1 MNLKLILQKANAC
14 ISAGDQEGFLNF
26 CTSDTSWTFV
36 GDRTLK
42 GIDEVRAYMSE
53 AYKVPPRFEVTLM
66 IEEDNYLTAIGK
78 ISLMNEDSKWTEYQY
93 CDVWRFENGK
103 LAELK
108 AFVVN

>member
-66 IEEDNYLTAIGK
+66 IEEGNYLTAIGK

>member
-14 ISAGDQEGFLNF
+14 ITAGDHEGFLDF
-26 CTSDTSWTFV
+26 CTPDTHWTFV
-36 GDRTLK
+36 GDCTLK

-53 AYKVPPRFEVTLM
+53 AYKEPPRFEVTLI
-66 IEEDNYLTAIGK
+66 IEEGNYLTAMGK
-78 ISLMNEDSKWTEYQY
+78 ISLLGEDSEWTEYEY

-108 AFVVN
+108 AFVS

>member
-14 ISAGDQEGFLNF
+14 ITAGDHEGFLNF
-26 CTSDTSWTFV
+26 CTPDTHWTFV

-53 AYKVPPRFEVTLM
+53 AYKEPPRFEVTLM
-66 IEEDNYLTAIGK
+66 IEEGKYLTAMGK
-78 ISLMNEDSKWTEYQY
+78 ISLLSENSEWTEYEY

-108 AFVVN
+108 AFVS

>member
-36 GDRTLK
+36 GDHTLK

-53 AYKVPPRFEVTLM
+53 AYKLPPRFEVTLM
-66 IEEDNYLTAIGK
+66 IEEGNYLTAIGK